1 MSIRKAYRYFRIAR
15 RVAPLPRD
23 LVTRFDILECD
34 EDEILLILSGR
45 VKDRHAIARLKERY
59 GVTTA
64 LELLPLLPKRKP
76 RSLQLRILDWLR
88 RAEGSYEHDPL
99 RRQLRKEKKVKIRH
113 GITHTKMRHD
123 EQSFEEAFRR

>member
-1 MSIRKAYRYFRIAR
+1 MSISKVYRYFKIAR

-45 VKDRHAIARLKERY
+45 VKDRHAIARLKARY
-59 GVTTA
+59 NVDSA
-64 LELLPLLPKRKP
+64 IELLPLLPKRKP
-76 RSLQLRILDWLR
+76 RPLKARILDWLR

-99 RRQLRKEKKVKIRH
+99 RRQLRAAKKKNDRH
-113 GITHTKMRHD
+113 GITHTRMKHQD
-123 EQSFEEAFRR
+123 QSFERVFWR